1 MKCCF
6 INYALHARAWR
17 KRLRKYEEACAG
29 LYMMVNDRDE
39 ELKSKREEIRLL
51 KLVIEDLRH
60 EMRKM
65 RARIRNLEARAK
77 EEREEA
83 GGGSAIRQETPAEPE
98 KGGAE

>member
-29 LYMMVNDRDE
+29 LYMMISDRDE
-39 ELKSKREEIRLL
+39 ELASKREEIRLL

-60 EMRKM
+60 EMRGM
-65 RARIRNLEARAK
+65 RAKIRHLETLAK
-77 EEREEA
+77 AEREEA
-83 GGGSAIRQETPAEPE
+83 GGGPALLQEEPE
-98 KGGAE
+98 NQQKGGAA